1 MRGTAAPILLKRR
14 WNLDDLLFHQRGFDD
29 HFAGK
34 LHARCSES
42 ETVVGF
48 SREGAHA
55 AMEIADLSME
65 QQAAQL
71 AEHWIAEVAV

>member
-1 MRGTAAPILLKRR
+1 MRGAAAPILLERR
-14 WNLDDLLFHQRGFDD
+14 WNLDNLLFQQRGLHD

-34 LHARCSES
+34 LHARCSEG

-55 AMEIADLSME
+55 AMEIADLSVE
-65 QQAAQL
+65 
-71 AEHWIAEVAV
+71 